1 MVSDATDATDVSDTS
16 DTSDTERPAT
26 MTDSGRSARPA
37 RPGRSLSRWLRRV
50 FFGDVLALVYL
61 GLCAA
66 LLVWAIGVPVVEAG
80 EDASFAG
87 VIPLLAT
94 APVSLV
100 FLGLPG
106 GVVTFIGAV
115 VGSALLNAAVISW
128 CARTLRRGGGPGS
141 AD

>member
-1 MVSDATDATDVSDTS
+1 
-16 DTSDTERPAT
+16 
-26 MTDSGRSARPA
+26 MTDSGRSARPG
-37 RPGRSLSRWLRRV
+37 RPVGSLFHWLRRV

-66 LLVWAIGVPVVEAG
+66 LLVWAITVAVVGAG

-100 FLGLPG
+100 LFGLPG
-106 GVVTFIGAV
+106 GAMTFIGAV
-115 VGSALLNAAVISW
+115 AGGALVNAAVICW
-128 CARTLRRGGGPGS
+128 CARTLRRGGRRDP